1 MKKWLDCSSL
11 CLLLFFCSSVAAQ
24 LKVGDQPTSLQ
35 KSVAIDVQGSSN
47 KQGLWISRIS
57 DTTNATGIDGLNPP
71 DGMLIFYTPS
81 QKLMIRS
88 NGYWFALLTSTTT
101 GLYYVNAD
109 GKTILG
115 PEVNIEI
122 GIAAGGSKDFN
133 LAVVPGQNRLT
144 FNLPDAS
151 NDTRGVVTIN
161 SQTLAGLKTFQD
173 GISVSTQAS
182 VSGNT
187 ANASNL
193 YLGIR
198 ASTATSTTATKYLSV
213 DNSGRVILVTNSSA
227 GIVKIFLPHLLQ
239 QVQCLLVAAITLTF
253 NLPAASNLTQPAT
266 VVVTPKLPMVSGL
279 KINWATIT
287 ASNVIS
293 VSFSCPH
300 FVSSQTIAVTDEFYF
315 TVTEF

>member
-1 MKKWLDCSSL
+1 MKKWLYCSGL
-11 CLLLFFCSSVAAQ
+11 ILFSFSKLFAQ

-47 KQGLWISRIS
+47 KQGLGISRIS
-57 DTTNATGIDGLNPP
+57 DTTDATGIDGLNPP
-71 DGMLIFYTPS
+71 DGMLIFHAPS
-81 QKLMIRS
+81 KKLMIRS
-88 NGYWFALLTSTTT
+88 NGYWLALLTSTTT

-115 PEVNIEI
+115 PDVNIEL
-122 GIAAGGSKDFN
+122 GTAAGGTKDFN

-161 SQTLAGLKTFQD
+161 SQTIAGVKTFAD
-173 GISVSTQAS
+173 GVT

-198 ASTATSTTATKYLSV
+198 SSTATTTTASKYLSV
-213 DNSGRVILVTNSSA
+213 DNGGRVILVTNSSA
-227 GIVKIFLPHLLQ
+227 GTVKNFSAMPSTAGSMSYGSS
-239 QVQCLLVAAITLTF
+239 VTLTF
-253 NLPAASNLTQPAT
+253 NLPGNPNLTQPAT
-266 VVVTPKLPMVSGL
+266 VVVTPKLPMASGL

-293 VSFSCPH
+293 VSFSCPYYV
-300 FVSSQTIAVTDEFYF
+300 FSQTIAITDEFYF